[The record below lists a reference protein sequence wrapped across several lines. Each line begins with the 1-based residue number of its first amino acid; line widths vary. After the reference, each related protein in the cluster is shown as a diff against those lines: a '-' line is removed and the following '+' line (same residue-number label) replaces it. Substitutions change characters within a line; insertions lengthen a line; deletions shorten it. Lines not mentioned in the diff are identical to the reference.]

1 MKKEKKELTNLEN
14 NIFNYILKYWQENG
28 FSPSIAD
35 ISKAC
40 YISRTATHKY
50 IFRLYEKNY
59 ISFVPK
65 IARSITIK
73 EQM

>member
-1 MKKEKKELTNLEN
+1 MKKDLTNLEN
-14 NIFNYILKYWQENG
+14 EIYNFILSYWNKNG
-28 FSPSIAD
+28 FSPSITD

-40 YISRTATHKY
+40 FISRTATHKY
-50 IFRLYEKNY
+50 IFKLYEKNY

-73 EQM
+73 EQL